1 MDMNKKIY
9 IWGTGRLAGKVV
21 GKHVCLEKIS
31 GFIDNNINGSK
42 EYMGK
47 PVFLPTELPDDYDAI
62 LVANLFG
69 KEIYEQCKNI
79 KIDLSKVIF
88 CYNNCVLDDMNKNY
102 LFVQEIVGQEYAQ
115 IIKNRYHC
123 VRGVETEKA
132 LCLEKY
138 KIENK
143 TYMETDYV
151 RIKSFELV
159 VKEIYKRKL
168 KGAVAEFGVFRG
180 EFAQYINYA
189 FPNKKLYLFD
199 TFEGFNAQEALNEK
213 KKGNCTEAF
222 IEAYK
227 QTNLDMVLNKLSYL
241 ENVIIKQ
248 GFFPDSLQGLDETF
262 SFVSLDV
269 DFEESIFEGLKYFY
283 PRLEKGGYIFVHDY
297 NSDLYGVERA
307 VNRYEVEMGMLL
319 SKVPIC
325 DANGTLVI
333 TK

>member
-241 ENVIIKQ
+241 ENVII
-248 GFFPDSLQGLDETF
+248 
-262 SFVSLDV
+262 
-269 DFEESIFEGLKYFY
+269 
-283 PRLEKGGYIFVHDY
+283 
-297 NSDLYGVERA
+297 N
-307 VNRYEVEMGMLL
+307 
-319 SKVPIC
+319 
-325 DANGTLVI
+325 
-333 TK
+333 